1 MRIYNLYVVILALV
15 LCATNIL
22 LAVFGQD
29 SLEIYF
35 IANII
40 AYLVISLLYAHLN
53 PRARSILGTMT
64 RVLFGGFIV
73 IVALKVIEVL
83 R

>member
-40 AYLVISLLYAHLN
+40 AYLVISLLYVHLN